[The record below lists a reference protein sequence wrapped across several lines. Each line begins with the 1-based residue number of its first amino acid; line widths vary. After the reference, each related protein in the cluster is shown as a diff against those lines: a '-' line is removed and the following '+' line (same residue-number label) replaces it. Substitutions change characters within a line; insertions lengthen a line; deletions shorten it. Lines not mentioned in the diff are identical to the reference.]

1 MGIIISRENLIESKM
16 KQSFIIS
23 LIFIGVKL
31 GANAS
36 RLYEEESVPLYEDY
50 YQTEEEDYME
60 SPQDYMDPFSGEE
73 NYQVED
79 HFGENY
85 DEEGEYEDEDEFI
98 WDDSIGL
105 YPPPAI
111 HIDEDFVVFDM
122 CMKKFLFYW
131 ELPSLNPYCCRM
143 LLIEDRS
150 EGVVAFEDFCNSNS

>member
-1 MGIIISRENLIESKM
+1 
-16 KQSFIIS
+16 
-23 LIFIGVKL
+23 VKL

-60 SPQDYMDPFSGEE
+60 SPKDYVDPFSGEE

-98 WDDSIGL
+98 
-105 YPPPAI
+105 
-111 HIDEDFVVFDM
+111 
-122 CMKKFLFYW
+122 
-131 ELPSLNPYCCRM
+131 
-143 LLIEDRS
+143 
-150 EGVVAFEDFCNSNS
+150 